1 MPSEPPARKQPDR
14 RKLTD
19 LELKS
24 ARPSLDTV
32 RDTPRRPIYAILEN
46 IRSAYNVGSMFRT
59 ADALHLSRLYICGYS
74 AFPPHKMITKTAL
87 GAEHSVP
94 WEKQAD
100 APALAR
106 RLQDQG
112 MQIAVLEQ
120 TTDAVNIWE
129 AALRFPVCFVVGNEV
144 QGVSDGLVA
153 AADVCLQVPM
163 MGVKQ
168 SLNVATA
175 FGVVGFELAR
185 RWGLEGPK
193 QDSSG

>member
-1 MPSEPPARKQPDR
+1 MPRDPPADDQPGR
-14 RKLTD
+14 RKLSD

-24 ARPSLDTV
+24 ARPSLDAV

-59 ADALHLSRLYICGYS
+59 ADALHLSRLYVCGYS

-100 APALAR
+100 ALALAR

-112 MQIAVLEQ
+112 IQIAVLEQ
-120 TTDAVNIWE
+120 TTDAVNIWK
-129 AALRFPVCFVVGNEV
+129 APLRFPVCFVVGNEV
-144 QGVSDGLVA
+144 QGVTDELVA
-153 AADVCLQVPM
+153 AADLCLQVPM

-185 RWGLEGPK
+185 RWQLDGYPG
-193 QDSSG
+193 S

>member
-1 MPSEPPARKQPDR
+1 MPPDPSADDRPDR

-106 RLQDQG
+106 SLQDQG

-120 TTDAVNIWE
+120 TTDAVDIWD
-129 AALRFPVCFVVGNEV
+129 ADLRFPVCFVVGNEV
-144 QGVSDGLVA
+144 QGVSDELVA
-153 AADVCLQVPM
+153 AADLCLQVPM

-185 RWGLEGPK
+185 RWGLGKDEG
-193 QDSSG
+193 